1 MTGEVD
7 RVIGVI
13 AGMADDLEMNFRNIY
28 ERLDKLESNVIGAI

>member
-1 MTGEVD
+1 MTAEVD

-13 AGMADDLEMNFRNIY
+13 AGMADDLDSNFKNIY